1 MKFPSFKFQENGF
14 TLPEVMVAVFI
25 ILVGIIGISGIF
37 PKIISLAGLSSLEF
51 TASYLSQEGIELVR
65 NLRDENLLNF
75 QDWDYG
81 LDEGDYGVQYNKNIL
96 LSGFNDVFLKIGSD
110 GFYKYLPGG
119 DDTLFK
125 REITIKKEDDN
136 TILVTSLVK
145 FDFKGKSYNFSA
157 EEYLY
162 QWLKRK

>member
-1 MKFPSFKFQENGF
+1 MKFSSFKFQENGF
-14 TLPEVMVAVFI
+14 TLPEVMIAVFI
-25 ILVGIIGISGIF
+25 ILVGIIGISAIF

-51 TASYLSQEGIELVR
+51 TASYLSQEGIELIR
-65 NLRDENLLNF
+65 NIRDENLLNF
-75 QDWDYG
+75 QNWDDG
-81 LDEGDYGVQYNKNIL
+81 LDEGDYGVQYNGNSL
-96 LSGFNDVFLKIGSD
+96 LFGSGEVFLKIGSD
-110 GFYKYLPGG
+110 GFYNYTSG

-125 REITIKKEDDN
+125 RKITIKKEDNNN

-162 QWLKRK
+162 QWLK